1 MIGALMLD
9 IAGTELTQE
18 DIELLR
24 APQVGGVI
32 LFARNIQSPAQ
43 VRALTDHMRQVRPD
57 ILIAVDQEGG
67 RVQRLKQ
74 GFTLLPAMGR
84 FGELYQTEPE
94 RALKLAE
101 ECGWLMATE
110 VLAVGID
117 FSFAPVLDLN
127 DISDVIG
134 DRAFAQQP
142 ADIIALAD
150 AFLRGM
156 HRAGMATTGKHFPGH
171 GSVKADSHVAA
182 AIDSRTFAE
191 IQRHDLQTFIQLQN
205 HLDALMPAHVI
216 YDQVDPNPAG
226 FSEFWLQQV
235 LRQDMGYDGV
245 LFSDD
250 LSMQAA
256 CVAGDADARLRA
268 ALAAGCDMGLVCNN
282 RAAQQL
288 ALNAIT
294 DFPLPNQA
302 RLERMRGK
310 IPELSAEFSIAEV
323 LDLGDEWRSVRD
335 RILVFKEQSA
345 TLLAAQTSH
354 DPTNYSSTTK
364 NAAT

>member
-9 IAGTELTQE
+9 IAGTALTQE
-18 DIELLR
+18 DIQLLQ

-32 LFARNIQSPAQ
+32 LFGRNIESPRQ

-84 FGELYQTEPE
+84 FGELYQQQPE
-94 RALKLAE
+94 LAVELAE
-101 ECGWLMATE
+101 QCGWLMATE

-134 DRAFAQQP
+134 DRSFARNMD
-142 ADIIALAD
+142 DIIVLAR
-150 AFLRGM
+150 AFLSGM
-156 HRAGMATTGKHFPGH
+156 QRAGMATTGKHFPGH

-182 AIDSRTFAE
+182 AIDSRSYAE
-191 IQRHDLQTFIQLQN
+191 IQQKDMQSFIQLQAQ
-205 HLDALMPAHVI
+205 LDALMPAHVI

-226 FSEFWLQQV
+226 FSPYWIQTV
-235 LRQDMGYDGV
+235 LRQQLNFDGV

-256 CVAGDADARLRA
+256 CVAGGADARIQA
-268 ALAAGCDMGLVCNN
+268 ALNAGCDMGLVCND
-282 RAAQQL
+282 RAAACL
-288 ALNAIT
+288 ALDGIQ
-294 DFPLPNQA
+294 DLPLPNQA
-302 RLERMRGK
+302 RLAHMRGQ
-310 IPELSAEFSIAEV
+310 IPEIQIGDV
-323 LDLGDEWRSVRD
+323 LELGPEWQAIRD
-335 RILVFKEQSA
+335 RIVRFKDSGQ
-345 TLLAAQTSH
+345 
-354 DPTNYSSTTK
+354 
-364 NAAT
+364 

>member
-18 DIELLR
+18 DIELLQ

-32 LFARNIQSPAQ
+32 LFARNIQSPQQ
-43 VRALTDHMRQVRPD
+43 VRALTDHMRQIRPE

-84 FGELYQTEPE
+84 FGELYQKDAEL
-94 RALKLAE
+94 ALDLAE
-101 ECGWLMATE
+101 QCGWLMATE

-134 DRAFAQQP
+134 DRGFAKNMQ
-142 ADIIALAD
+142 DIVPLAS
-150 AFLRGM
+150 AFLNGM
-156 HRAGMATTGKHFPGH
+156 KRAGMASTGKHFPGH

-182 AIDSRTFAE
+182 AIDSRPYAE
-191 IQRHDLQTFIQLQN
+191 IFAKDMQSFIQLMPQ
-205 HLDALMPAHVI
+205 LDALMPAHVI
-216 YDQVDPNPAG
+216 YEQVDPNPAG
-226 FSEFWLQQV
+226 FSEFWIQNI
-235 LRQDMGYDGV
+235 LRQELKFDGV

-256 CVAGDADARLRA
+256 CVVGGADARIQA
-268 ALAAGCDMGLVCNN
+268 ALKAGCDMGLVCND
-282 RAAQQL
+282 RAAQCIAL
-288 ALNAIT
+288 AGMTEL
-294 DFPLPNQA
+294 PLPNQQ

-310 IPELSAEFSIAEV
+310 IPNIQIGETLALGAE
-323 LDLGDEWRSVRD
+323 WQRVRD
-335 RILVFKEQSA
+335 NITAFR
-345 TLLAAQTSH
+345 
-354 DPTNYSSTTK
+354 
-364 NAAT
+364 NAN

>member
-9 IAGTELTQE
+9 IAGTALTQE
-18 DIELLR
+18 DIQLLQ

-32 LFARNIQSPAQ
+32 LFGRNIESPRQ

-84 FGELYQTEPE
+84 FGELYQQQPE
-94 RALKLAE
+94 LAVELAE
-101 ECGWLMATE
+101 QCGWLMATE

-134 DRAFAQQP
+134 DRSFARNM
-142 ADIIALAD
+142 DNIIVLAR
-150 AFLRGM
+150 AFLSGM
-156 HRAGMATTGKHFPGH
+156 QRAGMATTGKHFPGH

-182 AIDSRTFAE
+182 AIDSRSYAE
-191 IQRHDLQTFIQLQN
+191 IQQKDMQSFIQLQAQ
-205 HLDALMPAHVI
+205 LDALMPAHVI

-226 FSEFWLQQV
+226 FSPYWIQTV
-235 LRQDMGYDGV
+235 LRQQLNFDGV

-256 CVAGDADARLRA
+256 CVAGGADARIQA
-268 ALAAGCDMGLVCNN
+268 ALNAGCDMGLVCND
-282 RAAQQL
+282 RAAACL
-288 ALNAIT
+288 ALEGIQNL
-294 DFPLPNQA
+294 PLPNQA
-302 RLERMRGK
+302 RLARMRGQ
-310 IPELSAEFSIAEV
+310 IPEIQIGDV
-323 LDLGDEWRSVRD
+323 LELGPEWQAVRD
-335 RILVFKEQSA
+335 RIVRFKDSGQ
-345 TLLAAQTSH
+345 
-354 DPTNYSSTTK
+354 
-364 NAAT
+364 

>member
-18 DIELLR
+18 DIELLS

-32 LFARNIQSPAQ
+32 LFARNIHSPAQ
-43 VRALTDHMRQVRPD
+43 VRDLTDHMRQVRPD

-127 DISDVIG
+127 GVSDVIG
-134 DRAFAQQP
+134 DRAFAARP
-142 ADIIALAD
+142 VDIIALAD

-182 AIDSRTFAE
+182 AIDSRTFSE
-191 IQRHDLQTFIQLQN
+191 IQQQEMQIFLQLQN
-205 HLDALMPAHVI
+205 QLDALMPAHVI

-235 LRQDMGYDGV
+235 LRKDLGYDGV

-282 RAAQQL
+282 RAAQRL
-288 ALNAIT
+288 ALSAIT
-294 DFPLPNQA
+294 DLPLPNQT

-310 IPELSAEFSIAEV
+310 IPELSTEFKITEV

-335 RILVFKEQSA
+335 RILAFKEQSA
-345 TLLAAQTSH
+345 TQTSH
-354 DPTNYSSTTK
+354 DPTNYSSSTK

>member
-9 IAGTELTQE
+9 IAGTALTQE
-18 DIELLR
+18 DIQLLQ

-32 LFARNIQSPAQ
+32 LFGRNIESPRQ

-84 FGELYQTEPE
+84 FGELYQQQPE
-94 RALKLAE
+94 RAVELAE
-101 ECGWLMATE
+101 QCGWLMATE

-134 DRAFAQQP
+134 DRSFARNMD
-142 ADIIALAD
+142 DIIVLAR
-150 AFLRGM
+150 AFLSGM
-156 HRAGMATTGKHFPGH
+156 QRAGMATTGKHFPGH

-182 AIDSRTFAE
+182 AVDSRSYAE
-191 IQRHDLQTFIQLQN
+191 IQQKDMQSFIQLQAQ
-205 HLDALMPAHVI
+205 LDALMPAHVI

-226 FSEFWLQQV
+226 FSPYWIQTV
-235 LRQDMGYDGV
+235 LRQQLNFDGV

-256 CVAGDADARLRA
+256 CVAGGADARIQA
-268 ALAAGCDMGLVCNN
+268 ALNAGCDMGLVCND
-282 RAAQQL
+282 RAAACL
-288 ALNAIT
+288 ALDGIQ
-294 DFPLPNQA
+294 DLPLPNQA
-302 RLERMRGK
+302 RLARMRGQ
-310 IPELSAEFSIAEV
+310 IPEIQIGDV
-323 LDLGDEWRSVRD
+323 LELGPEWQAVRD
-335 RILVFKEQSA
+335 RIVRFKDSGQ
-345 TLLAAQTSH
+345 
-354 DPTNYSSTTK
+354 
-364 NAAT
+364 

>member
-9 IAGTELTQE
+9 IAGTALTQE
-18 DIELLR
+18 DIQLLQ

-32 LFARNIQSPAQ
+32 LFGRNIESPRQ

-84 FGELYQTEPE
+84 FGELYQQQPE
-94 RALKLAE
+94 LAVELAE
-101 ECGWLMATE
+101 QCGWLMATE

-134 DRAFAQQP
+134 DRSFARNMD
-142 ADIIALAD
+142 DIIVLAR
-150 AFLRGM
+150 AFLSGM
-156 HRAGMATTGKHFPGH
+156 QRAGMATTGKHFPGH

-182 AIDSRTFAE
+182 AVDSRSYAE
-191 IQRHDLQTFIQLQN
+191 IQQKDMQSFIQLQAQ
-205 HLDALMPAHVI
+205 LDALMPAHVI

-226 FSEFWLQQV
+226 FSPYWIQTV
-235 LRQDMGYDGV
+235 LRQQLNFDGV

-256 CVAGDADARLRA
+256 CVAGGADARIQA
-268 ALAAGCDMGLVCNN
+268 ALNAGCDIGLVCND
-282 RAAQQL
+282 RAAACL
-288 ALNAIT
+288 ALEGIQNL
-294 DFPLPNQA
+294 PLPNQA
-302 RLERMRGK
+302 RLARMRGQ
-310 IPELSAEFSIAEV
+310 ILEIQIGDVLELGPEWQA
-323 LDLGDEWRSVRD
+323 VRD
-335 RILVFKEQSA
+335 RIVRFKDSGQ
-345 TLLAAQTSH
+345 
-354 DPTNYSSTTK
+354 
-364 NAAT
+364 